1 MNTMSKIAIMTASV
15 LSVGALTACQTT
27 TAPKDAK
34 GPHAFEGRHADRM
47 DRKMT
52 PEQREAFKA
61 RQAERKQVF
70 EQIKTACDG
79 KAVGQSVQIK
89 AGEKTLEGT
98 CNIHFKVDRKAM
110 KADLQKMRAEQHAV
124 QGEHR
129 PMQAHVRAPMHQQQ
143 REPLTDAKRAE
154 LTQQYEQRLAL
165 RQAREQ
171 AMAQACRGQTNGKAV
186 QIKIGEQTL
195 NGQCEVRFQP
205 KLPATPAP
213 IKVT

>member
-15 LSVGALTACQTT
+15 LSVGALTACQTA

-34 GPHAFEGRHADRM
+34 GPHQFDGRHADRM

-61 RQAERKQVF
+61 RQAEHKQVF
-70 EQIKTACDG
+70 EQIKTACDS

-89 AGEKTLEGT
+89 AGEKTVDGT
-98 CNIHFKVDRKAM
+98 CTIHFKADHKAM
-110 KADLQKMRAEQHAV
+110 KAEMQKMRAEQRA
-124 QGEHR
+124 EHR
-129 PMQAHVRAPMHQQQ
+129 PMQGNVRGPMHQQQ

-154 LTQQYEQRLAL
+154 LTKQFEQRLAQ

-171 AMAQACRGQTNGKAV
+171 AIAQACQGQTHGKAV

-195 NGQCEVRFQP
+195 KGQCEVRFQP
-205 KLPATPAP
+205 KMPVTTAP
-213 IKVT
+213 VKAA